1 MKRGKEISL
10 NLPYEY
16 NIVSGTVD
24 NKNPKSIYIQIS
36 AWGKPKEDKEDDY
49 DNVLR
54 RKSKRVKKKLFEV
67 LNSDKFHKDRSIVDF
82 NMASSGISFNKRSFM
97 CVEMTLFQKEPLI
110 PVNSDELI
118 PTISSISSSIIK
130 DVFEQDEDWMKIL
143 SFIDENHKK
152 ENPSSEGFF
161 II

>member
-36 AWGKPKEDKEDDY
+36 AWGKPRENKEDNY
-49 DNVLR
+49 DNVIK

-67 LNSDKFHKDRSIVDF
+67 LSDDKFHKDRSIVDF

-97 CVEMTLFQKEPLI
+97 CVEMTLFQKEPLV
-110 PVNSDELI
+110 PVNSEDLL
-118 PTISSISSSIIK
+118 PTLNIISSKIIN
-130 DVFEQDEDWMKIL
+130 DVFEVDEDFKFYRRK
-143 SFIDENHKK
+143 S
-152 ENPSSEGFF
+152 
-161 II
+161 